1 MNIDQTSSGALPE
14 RARLRLTMKSIRN
27 ANYRN
32 GMRFVKDISP
42 KPTPNA
48 CGSRIQTSGNY
59 CLSGRGLSNGFF
71 VSSRA
76 SAETMGTA

>member
-1 MNIDQTSSGALPE
+1 MNIDQTSSGASPE
-14 RARLRLTMKSIRN
+14 RAWLGLTMKSIRN

-48 CGSRIQTSGNY
+48 
-59 CLSGRGLSNGFF
+59 
-71 VSSRA
+71 
-76 SAETMGTA
+76 